1 MIGVCIKYFHTN
13 YGGMLQAYATVALL
27 EELGIDYE
35 LIQYQKKLTV
45 SEKIKSVPRLLNG
58 VLLNDKYEAM
68 VKKIGAKMHPSFEE
82 KNAER
87 IEAFR
92 EFDHAHFTKLSPG
105 FVGYEALCQGARR
118 YSAVLTGSDQL
129 WSPAGL
135 PTNYYN
141 LMFVPDDIRKISLAS
156 SFGVSQIPWYQR
168 ERTKEYLNRIPFIS
182 MRENRGAEIVEEL
195 TGRSVPV
202 LIDPVFSFDKDGWNN
217 LIPEKP
223 VEWDDYIFCYFL
235 GENKEHRAAARK
247 LAEETGRK
255 IVTLRHL
262 DRYVSADE
270 AFGDA
275 APYDVGPDRFLN
287 ILRNASAVCTDSF
300 HGTVFSII
308 YEKQFIVFN
317 RYSADARYSKNS
329 RIDSLCA
336 NLGLNDRRY
345 AGVDDI
351 RQKMESSI
359 QYDRIREKLMAGRNE
374 IRGYLE
380 AALK

>member
-27 EELGIDYE
+27 EKLGIDYE

-82 KNAER
+82 KNTER
-87 IEAFR
+87 IGAFR
-92 EFDHAHFTKLSPG
+92 EFDHAHFTKLSPV

-235 GENKEHRAAARK
+235 GENREHRAAARK

>member
-87 IEAFR
+87 IGAFR
-92 EFDHAHFTKLSPG
+92 EFDHAHFTKLSPV

-235 GENKEHRAAARK
+235 GENKEHRAAARR